1 MAVRS
6 QHTGVAQRRVR
17 VRRRGTESY
26 AADELLVESCVRRS
40 MARSPSERHSP
51 RTLEGMA
58 RPGTTPAPGQQS
70 RDDAALVA
78 RARHGEEAAFA
89 VLVGRYGAMVMSL
102 AYAST
107 LNESDA
113 EDVAQE
119 TFLAA
124 WRGLPGFRG
133 DASFSTW
140 LYGLARSRCVDR
152 ARRAAVRPALAH
164 RATREREDADLG
176 TSAARA
182 TAAAIL
188 AAAADLP
195 LPQRQA
201 VLMRDVQ
208 GLTYDEI
215 AALQDV
221 RIGTVRSRIA
231 VGRWLIAQRV
241 GEL

>member
-1 MAVRS
+1 MGWFRS
-6 QHTGVAQRRVR
+6 GQQ
-17 VRRRGTESY
+17 
-26 AADELLVESCVRRS
+26 
-40 MARSPSERHSP
+40 SP
-51 RTLEGMA
+51 RTLEGMS
-58 RPGTTPAPGQQS
+58 PAETAPASPLQGGEP
-70 RDDAALVA
+70 DTVLVA
-78 RARHGEEAAFA
+78 RARQGDETAFSG
-89 VLVGRYGAMVMSL
+89 LVDRYGAMVMSL

-119 TFLAA
+119 TFLSA
-124 WRGLPGFRG
+124 WRGLAGFRG

-152 ARRAAVRPALAH
+152 ARRAAVRPASAEVLPS
-164 RATREREDADLG
+164 EDKGADRG
-176 TSAARA
+176 TSDTRA
-182 TAAAIL
+182 MATAIL
-188 AAAADLP
+188 AAAAQLP

-208 GLTYDEI
+208 GLSYDEI

-221 RIGTVRSRIA
+221 RVGTVRSRIA
-231 VGRWLIAQRV
+231 AGRWLIAQRV

>member
-1 MAVRS
+1 MRRFRS
-6 QHTGVAQRRVR
+6 EQETA
-17 VRRRGTESY
+17 
-26 AADELLVESCVRRS
+26 
-40 MARSPSERHSP
+40 
-51 RTLEGMA
+51 RTLEEMA
-58 RPGTTPAPGQQS
+58 PPRTTPTPAEHS
-70 RDDAALVA
+70 REDDASLVS
-78 RARHGEEAAFA
+78 RARDGEEAAFA
-89 VLVGRYGAMVMSL
+89 VLVDRYGSMVMSL

-119 TFLAA
+119 AFLAA
-124 WRGLPGFRG
+124 WRSLPGFRG
-133 DASFSTW
+133 DASFSSW

-152 ARRAAVRPALAH
+152 ARRAAVRPALA
-164 RATREREDADLG
+164 R
-176 TSAARA
+176 SAAGEGGDVDPSSSDARA
-182 TAAAIL
+182 TASAIL

-208 GLTYDEI
+208 GLSYDEI
-215 AALQDV
+215 ATLQDV
-221 RIGTVRSRIA
+221 RVGTVRSRIA

>member
-1 MAVRS
+1 MAPPK
-6 QHTGVAQRRVR
+6 TPPT
-17 VRRRGTESY
+17 TE
-26 AADELLVESCVRRS
+26 L
-40 MARSPSERHSP
+40 H
-51 RTLEGMA
+51 G
-58 RPGTTPAPGQQS
+58 GG
-70 RDDAALVA
+70 DDAPLVA
-78 RARHGEEAAFA
+78 RARQGNDAAFA
-89 VLVGRYGAMVMSL
+89 VLVGRYGAMVMTL
-102 AYAST
+102 TYAST

-124 WRGLPGFRG
+124 WRGLSGFRG

-152 ARRAAVRPALAH
+152 ARRAAVRPALVH
-164 RATREREDADLG
+164 TATCQGGDADLG
-176 TSAARA
+176 TSDARA

-208 GLTYDEI
+208 GLSYDEI
-215 AALQDV
+215 ATLQDV
-221 RIGTVRSRIA
+221 RVGTVRSRIA

>member
-1 MAVRS
+1 MAWPGSGLRLVTRRWAE
-6 QHTGVAQRRVR
+6 AQ
-17 VRRRGTESY
+17 
-26 AADELLVESCVRRS
+26 AANELLIGWCVRRW
-40 MARSPSERHSP
+40 MGPVRSEQQRP

-58 RPGTTPAPGQQS
+58 PPETPPTSALRGAEN
-70 RDDAALVA
+70 DAALVA
-78 RARHGEEAAFA
+78 RARQGDDAAFA
-89 VLVGRYGAMVMSL
+89 VLVARYGAMVMSL
-102 AYAST
+102 TYAST

-119 TFLAA
+119 AFLAA

-152 ARRAAVRPALAH
+152 ARRAAVRPALAQNP
-164 RATREREDADLG
+164 ASADVEAG
-176 TSAARA
+176 HGASDARA
-182 TAAAIL
+182 TATAIL
-188 AAAADLP
+188 AAAATLP

-208 GLTYDEI
+208 GLSYDEI
-215 AALQDV
+215 ATLQDV
-221 RIGTVRSRIA
+221 RVGTVRSRIA